1 MTSRKRI
8 ISLILASM
16 MLLSAASCSES
27 GTNDETTT
35 QTAGEN
41 TEAAAPE
48 TIPEETGPVA
58 ELPDKTYDGE
68 EVMFLTSL
76 NLGYDWYTSYEIYA
90 EEMNGQLFN
99 DAVAARRREFDRTV
113 GVPTSGH
120 SRLATR
126 PKRAAEQNNPS
137 THHQRRE
144 PPNPADRVSSR
155 MRLQGK
161 KHPLTHRQ

>member
-1 MTSRKRI
+1 MTSRTRI

-27 GTNDETTT
+27 GTNDETTA

-90 EEMNGQLFN
+90 EEMNGQLIN
-99 DAVAARRREFDRTV
+99 DAVFQRNTV
-113 GVPTSGH
+113 VEDLLDIKIAETKESGCH
-120 SRLATR
+120 TIA
-126 PKRAAEQNNPS
+126 
-137 THHQRRE
+137 
-144 PPNPADRVSSR
+144 
-155 MRLQGK
+155 
-161 KHPLTHRQ
+161 